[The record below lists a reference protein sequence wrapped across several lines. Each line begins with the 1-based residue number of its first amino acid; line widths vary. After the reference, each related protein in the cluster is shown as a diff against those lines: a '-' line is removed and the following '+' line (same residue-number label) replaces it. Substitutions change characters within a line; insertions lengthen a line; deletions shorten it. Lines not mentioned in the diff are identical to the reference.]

1 MSMPRENTESNPEPT
16 AAPPARKPGRA
27 RRWLKRLALIL
38 LAVVGL
44 ALVLLLAG
52 ALWARGRVKA
62 SLPELEGERRVSGVT
77 APVTITRDA
86 LGIPTIQGA
95 SRRDVAF
102 GTGFAHGQ
110 DRFFQMDLMR
120 RQSAGELAEVFG
132 PGVLPMDRTSRT
144 LRLRALADKLWA
156 GSPPETREV
165 LEAYAAG
172 ANAGLADLGEKPF
185 EYLMMRADPQP
196 WRPQDTFLV
205 LFAMFRQLQEE
216 EGFHEVA
223 ASQMQDSMPAQ
234 LFEFLNAQGT
244 EWDTPMEGEPIPVP
258 PVPGPEVCDLRK
270 TPPRAAALSPASF
283 LPAQEP
289 PPVRGSNGWAVAGSH
304 TADGGA
310 LLANDLHLG
319 ISVPNIWYRASLV
332 WSDAAGPQRITGV
345 TLPGAPATVLGS
357 NGKIAWGVT
366 ASVVDTADLVLL
378 DVDPAHPDVYRTPQG
393 PRRFERHRET
403 LRVKGGEEQVL
414 DVDWTVWG
422 PVTGQDHRGR
432 RQALR
437 WVMYEPDAADFKI
450 LGLETAQTLEQALD
464 LAHQAG
470 VPVLN
475 FLAADAGGRVAWS
488 YMGRMPQRAPGFDGQ
503 ISGSW
508 ADGSRG
514 WTGLLPPEQV
524 PQIVDPA
531 SGRLWNGNNR
541 SVSGEA
547 WQRIGGGPFVFGAR
561 ARQIRDD
568 LFALDKATP
577 KDMLGVQLDD
587 RALFLGRWRELM
599 LSVLTPEAVKAD
611 PRRREMR
618 EAVENW
624 GGRAAVDSAGYRMVR
639 SFRVFTGRNL
649 FRGLLGGCSKMPADF
664 EYFLTGQQAEG
675 PLWRLV
681 SERPAHLLD
690 PRYKTWDQQLLAVVD
705 EMLATLPPGPLRD
718 RTWGERNT
726 MQFRHPV
733 SMAVPF
739 LGRWLDMPHRQLPGD
754 DNMPRVQHPDFGATL
769 RMVVSP
775 GREEQGFFQM
785 PGGQSGHPLSPHYGD
800 GFTAWAEGQP
810 TPFLPGPPV
819 QTLRLTPGG

>member
-1 MSMPRENTESNPEPT
+1 MATLQENAEPKP
-16 AAPPARKPGRA
+16 AAPPARRPGRA
-27 RRWLKRLALIL
+27 RRWLKRLALTL
-38 LAVVGL
+38 LALIG
-44 ALVLLLAG
+44 LVLLAG
-52 ALWARGRVKA
+52 LIGGLWARGRVKA

-77 APVTITRDA
+77 APVTIARDA

-102 GTGFAHGQ
+102 GTGFAHAQ

-132 PGVLPMDRTSRT
+132 PAVLPMDRASRA
-144 LRLRALADKLWA
+144 LRLRALADRVWA
-156 GSPPETREV
+156 SSPPETREV

-172 ANAGLADLGEKPF
+172 ANAGLADLGAKPF

-205 LFAMFRQLQEE
+205 LFAMFSQLQEE
-216 EGFHEVA
+216 EGFHESA
-223 ASQMQDSMPAQ
+223 ASQLQDSTSAP
-234 LFEFLNAQGT
+234 LFEFLNPQGT
-244 EWDTPMEGEPIPVP
+244 EWDTPMEGEPIPAP
-258 PVPGPEVCDLRK
+258 PVPGAEVCDLRK
-270 TPPRAAALSPASF
+270 TPPQAALSAPSF
-283 LPAQEP
+283 RPVQEP

-319 ISVPNIWYRASLV
+319 ISVPNIWYRASLA
-332 WSDAAGPQRITGV
+332 WSDAAGPHRVTGV

-357 NGKIAWGVT
+357 NGKVAWGVT
-366 ASVVDTADLVLL
+366 ASVIDAADLIPL
-378 DVDPAHPDVYRTPQG
+378 DVDPARPDVYRTPQG
-393 PRRFERHRET
+393 SRRFERHRET
-403 LRVKGGEEQVL
+403 IRAKGGEEQLV

-422 PVTGQDHRGR
+422 PVTGEDSQGR
-432 RQALR
+432 RRALR
-437 WVMYEPDAADFKI
+437 WVLYEPDAANFKV
-450 LGLETAQTLEQALD
+450 LGLETAQTLEQAID
-464 LAHQAG
+464 VAHQAG

-475 FLAADAGGRVAWS
+475 LFAADAGGRVAWT
-488 YMGRMPQRAPGFDGQ
+488 YMGRIPQRVSGFDGQ
-503 ISGSW
+503 TSGSW
-508 ADGSRG
+508 ADGSRN

-541 SVSGEA
+541 SVGGEA
-547 WQRIGGGPFVFGAR
+547 LERIGGGPFVFGAR
-561 ARQIRDD
+561 ARQIRES

-587 RALFLGRWRELM
+587 RALCLGRWRELL

-611 PRRREMR
+611 PRRAEMR

-639 SFRVFTGRNL
+639 SFRTFTARNL
-649 FRGLLGGCSKMPADF
+649 FGSVLGGCSKTPEDF
-664 EYFLTGQQAEG
+664 QYLFSAYQPEG

-705 EMLATLPPGPLRD
+705 EMIGTLPPGPLRD

-739 LGRWLDMPHRQLPGD
+739 LGRWLDMPHQRLPGD
-754 DNMPRVQHPDFGATL
+754 DDMPRVQHPDFGATL

-775 GREEQGFFQM
+775 GREEQGFFHM

-800 GFTAWAEGQP
+800 GFAAWAEGQP
-810 TPFLPGPPV
+810 TPFLPGPPIH
-819 QTLRLTPGG
+819 TLRLVPGG